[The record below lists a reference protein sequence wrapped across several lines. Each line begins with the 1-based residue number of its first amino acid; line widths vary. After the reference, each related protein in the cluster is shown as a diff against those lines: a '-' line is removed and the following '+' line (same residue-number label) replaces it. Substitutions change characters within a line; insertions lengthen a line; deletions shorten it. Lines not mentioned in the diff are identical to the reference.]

1 MATHKRQRATL
12 TLASVNSASDQI
24 KIKENIVISILKR
37 SRFVVWPIVGTF
49 SVFLAA
55 VVNAHHGGVTN
66 QALYIAPN
74 PDEPVEV
81 EGTITDV
88 FWRAPHIRYRME
100 DADGEIWEL
109 EASPSPTTFLR
120 AGVAQ
125 EDFVQVG
132 DFVRAAGFVSRRDSR
147 ALGLSNL
154 LLPNGLEHVGGM
166 AGASARWGEE
176 WTADEL
182 AATEA
187 RMAEDRATADGIFRL
202 WSIRQAPQ
210 PPLSAYQP
218 YLSAQG
224 RAIAET
230 LDPGGN
236 DASELQCQTGMPT
249 AMFERSRILIEDQED
264 QVHIWIEQYN
274 THRYIYMNPETAPEP
289 TYSNVGYSLGH
300 WEGDDLIV
308 NTSHIDH
315 PISLE
320 GSMPQSD
327 QMAYLERFS
336 TRENGE
342 WLDYTFTM
350 TDSIMLAEPVTLEM
364 PRRWIPGVN
373 LYEFD
378 CVPEWQEG

>member
-1 MATHKRQRATL
+1 M
-12 TLASVNSASDQI
+12 
-24 KIKENIVISILKR
+24 SILKSFR
-37 SRFVVWPIVGTF
+37 SVIWSIVGIF
-49 SVFLAA
+49 GVFLAA

-74 PDEPVEV
+74 PDDPVEV

-100 DADGEIWEL
+100 DVDGKVWEL

-120 AGVAQ
+120 AGVTQ
-125 EDFVQVG
+125 EEFVQVG
-132 DFVRAAGFVSRRDSR
+132 DFVRAAGFVSRRDPS
-147 ALGLSNL
+147 ALGLTNL
-154 LLPNGLEHVGGM
+154 LLPNGLEHIGGM
-166 AGASARWGEE
+166 AGVTTARWGQLWEPSE
-176 WTADEL
+176 M

-187 RMAEDRATADGIFRL
+187 RIAEDRANADGIFRL
-202 WSIRQAPQ
+202 WSIRQASQ

-218 YLSAQG
+218 YLSDQG
-224 RAIAET
+224 RTIAAS

-236 DASELQCQTGMPT
+236 DATELQCQTGMPT
-249 AMFERSRILIEDQED
+249 AMFERSRILIENQDD
-264 QVHIWIEQYN
+264 IVHIWIEQYN
-274 THRYIYMNPETAPEP
+274 THRYVYMNAETAPEP

-315 PISLE
+315 PIALE

-327 QMAYLERFS
+327 QMTYLERFS
-336 TRENGE
+336 PRENGE

-350 TDSIMLAEPVTLEM
+350 TDPVMLAEPVTLEM

-378 CVPEWQEG
+378 CVPEWEL